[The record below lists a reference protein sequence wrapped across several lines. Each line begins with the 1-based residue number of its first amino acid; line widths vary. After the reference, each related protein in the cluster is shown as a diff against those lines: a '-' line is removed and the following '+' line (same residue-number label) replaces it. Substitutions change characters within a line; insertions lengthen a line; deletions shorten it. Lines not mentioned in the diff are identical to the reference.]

1 MSIAPQTTADSP
13 ATPRDRYARVGL
25 ADIYDKVQ
33 AGERLSGADG
43 LRLYEN
49 PDLQA
54 VGALAN
60 IVRERKN
67 GNFAYFNRNLRID
80 YTNVCNKQ
88 CLFCAFDRLPGEPG
102 GYVLQRDDIHARLRQ
117 YDDVKVTEVH
127 IIGGIHPRLPFS
139 YYIDLLG
146 WVREARPDIH
156 IKAFTMVEIA
166 QMIKISGLGP
176 EGTIRALMDAGLQS
190 CPGGGAEVLSERVHR
205 ELFRIKIGPPQWIE
219 LQKLVHQCGL
229 RSTATMLYG
238 HIETAAERIEHMEKL
253 RALQDETGGF
263 QTFIPLAFHPAN
275 TELSHLPAP
284 SAFDDL
290 RNIAVGRLMLDNFD
304 HVKAYWIMMS
314 APISQIALAYGADD
328 VDGTTLE
335 ETVFHEAGAVTPTGM
350 SVEAIVRMLRE
361 AGRIPVE
368 RDTLYRHLRV
378 YDSAA

>member
-1 MSIAPQTTADSP
+1 MSIAPLSTAASQVSP
-13 ATPRDRYARVGL
+13 QGRYARAGL

-33 AGERLSGADG
+33 AGERLSSADG

-117 YDDVKVTEVH
+117 YDDVHVTEVH

-205 ELFRIKIGPPQWIE
+205 ELFRIKIGPAQWIE

-335 ETVFHEAGAVTPTGM
+335 ETVFHEAGAITPTGM
-350 SVEAIVRMLRE
+350 TVEAIVRMLRE
-361 AGRIPVE
+361 AGRTPVE
-368 RDTLYRHLRV
+368 RDTLYQHLRV

>member
-1 MSIAPQTTADSP
+1 MSVAPQPTAVSQ
-13 ATPRDRYARVGL
+13 ASSQARYARAGL

-43 LRLYEN
+43 LRLYET

-54 VGALAN
+54 VGAMAN

-102 GYVLQRDDIHARLRQ
+102 GYVLQREDIHARLHQ
-117 YDDVKVTEVH
+117 YDDVHVTEVH

-146 WVREARPDIH
+146 WVREVRPDIH

-176 EGTIRALMDAGLQS
+176 EGTVRALMDAGLQS
-190 CPGGGAEVLSERVHR
+190 CPGGGAEVLNERVHR
-205 ELFRIKIGPPQWIE
+205 ELFRIKIGPAQWLE
-219 LQKLVHQCGL
+219 LQKMVHQCGL

-238 HIETAAERIEHMEKL
+238 HIETAAERIEHIEKL

-350 SVEAIVRMLRE
+350 TVESIVRMLRE
-361 AGRIPVE
+361 AGRTPVE
-368 RDTLYRHLRV
+368 RDTLYQHLRV

>member
-1 MSIAPQTTADSP
+1 MSVAPQSTAVSQVSLQ
-13 ATPRDRYARVGL
+13 ARYTRAGL
-25 ADIYDKVQ
+25 ADIFDKVQ

-43 LRLYEN
+43 LRLYET

-60 IVRERKN
+60 IVRERKS

-102 GYVLQRDDIHARLRQ
+102 GYVLQREDIHARLHQ
-117 YDDVKVTEVH
+117 YDDVHVTEVH

-146 WVREARPDIH
+146 WVREVRPDIH

-176 EGTIRALMDAGLQS
+176 EGTVRALMDAGLQS
-190 CPGGGAEVLSERVHR
+190 CPGGGAEVLNERVHR
-205 ELFRIKIGPPQWIE
+205 ELFRIKIGPAQWLE
-219 LQKLVHQCGL
+219 LQKMVHQCGL

-238 HIETAAERIEHMEKL
+238 HIETAAERIEHIEKL

-350 SVEAIVRMLRE
+350 TVESIVRMLRE
-361 AGRIPVE
+361 AGRTPVE
-368 RDTLYRHLRV
+368 RDTLYQHLRV

>member
-1 MSIAPQTTADSP
+1 VSVAPQSTAVSQVSLQ
-13 ATPRDRYARVGL
+13 ARYTRAGL
-25 ADIYDKVQ
+25 ADIFDKVQ

-43 LRLYEN
+43 LRLYET

-60 IVRERKN
+60 IVRERKS

-102 GYVLQRDDIHARLRQ
+102 GYVLQREDIHARLHQ
-117 YDDVKVTEVH
+117 YDDVHVTEVH

-146 WVREARPDIH
+146 WVREVRPDIH

-176 EGTIRALMDAGLQS
+176 EGTVRALMDAGLQS
-190 CPGGGAEVLSERVHR
+190 CPGGGAEVLNERVHR
-205 ELFRIKIGPPQWIE
+205 ELFRIKIGPAQWLE
-219 LQKLVHQCGL
+219 LQKMVHQCGL

-238 HIETAAERIEHMEKL
+238 HIETAAERIEHIEKL

-350 SVEAIVRMLRE
+350 TVESIVRMLRE
-361 AGRIPVE
+361 AGRTPVE
-368 RDTLYRHLRV
+368 RDTLYQHLRV

>member
-1 MSIAPQTTADSP
+1 MSIAPLSTAASQVSP
-13 ATPRDRYARVGL
+13 QGRYARAGL

-33 AGERLSGADG
+33 AGERLSSADG

-60 IVRERKN
+60 VVRERKN

-117 YDDVKVTEVH
+117 YDDVHVTEVH

-205 ELFRIKIGPPQWIE
+205 ELFRIKIGPAQWIE

-335 ETVFHEAGAVTPTGM
+335 ETVFHEAGAITPTGM
-350 SVEAIVRMLRE
+350 TVEAIVRMLRE
-361 AGRIPVE
+361 AGRTPVE
-368 RDTLYRHLRV
+368 RDTLYQHLRV

>member
-1 MSIAPQTTADSP
+1 MQA
-13 ATPRDRYARVGL
+13 RYTRAGL
-25 ADIYDKVQ
+25 ADIFDKVQ

-43 LRLYEN
+43 LRLYET

-60 IVRERKN
+60 IVRERKS

-102 GYVLQRDDIHARLRQ
+102 GYVLQREDIHARLHQ
-117 YDDVKVTEVH
+117 YDDVHVTEVH

-146 WVREARPDIH
+146 WVREVRPDIH

-176 EGTIRALMDAGLQS
+176 EGTVRALMDAGLQS
-190 CPGGGAEVLSERVHR
+190 CPGGGAEVLNERVHR
-205 ELFRIKIGPPQWIE
+205 ELFRIKIGPAQWLE
-219 LQKLVHQCGL
+219 LQKMVHQCGL

-238 HIETAAERIEHMEKL
+238 HIETAAERIEHIEKL

-350 SVEAIVRMLRE
+350 TVESIVRMLRE
-361 AGRIPVE
+361 AGRTPVE
-368 RDTLYRHLRV
+368 RDTLYQHLRV